1 MIDPITSLQQR
12 PMRTLSS
19 IVQESLHTLFQI
31 LLLSMLLL
39 GIGGIVFKA
48 IGADGWLPGLLQSAW
63 DSGPAHLVLATS
75 ALFVGG
81 MWIKRF
87 LYRRPNVNNRTGDF
101 LVFGCLALGIFFAL
115 RLTITG
121 GL

>member
-19 IVQESLHTLFQI
+19 IVQESLQTLFQA
-31 LLLSMLLL
+31 LLLCMLLL
-39 GIGGIVFKA
+39 GIGGTAFKA
-48 IGADGWLPGLLQSAW
+48 IGADGWLPGLLQAAW

-75 ALFVGG
+75 ALVVGG

-87 LYRRPNVNNRTGDF
+87 LYRRPSINTRSGDA
-101 LVFGCLALGIFFAL
+101 LVYGCFALGVFFAL
-115 RLTITG
+115 RLLITG
-121 GL
+121 TL